1 MRRLPKLLIVGA
13 AAVVTAIVG
22 FALLR
27 TIVPSSTV
35 CSGTPTSGYCDTHV
49 SQWAIVGLVAGFAIG
64 GAVAWALLVR
74 SGRITAS

>member
-49 SQWAIVGLVAGFAIG
+49 SQWAIAGLVAGFAIG
-64 GAVAWALLVR
+64 GAVA
-74 SGRITAS
+74 